1 MPGALLN
8 LAASTIPSCHTRHGI
23 QQASIATLILL
34 CGGRDSEDALT
45 HAWLCV
51 GCRLISKVCTG
62 LCVQEAV
69 THAVDVS

>member
-1 MPGALLN
+1 M
-8 LAASTIPSCHTRHGI
+8 
-23 QQASIATLILL
+23 ILL